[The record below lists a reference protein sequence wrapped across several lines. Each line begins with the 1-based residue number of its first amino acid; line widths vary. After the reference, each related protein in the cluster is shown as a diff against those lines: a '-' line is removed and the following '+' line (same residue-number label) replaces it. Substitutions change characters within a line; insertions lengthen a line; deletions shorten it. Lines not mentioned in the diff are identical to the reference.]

1 MSQGKKTKTKQKQYY
16 NKFNK
21 DFIYFILFLN
31 FIILYWTLK
40 MIHIKKKKIL
50 KKDTAFS
57 VRPSRNALFQSTPYT
72 TAPIPFSG
80 FISL

>member
-1 MSQGKKTKTKQKQYY
+1 
-16 NKFNK
+16 
-21 DFIYFILFLN
+21 
-31 FIILYWTLK
+31 
-40 MIHIKKKKIL
+40 MIHNNNNKKIL

>member
-1 MSQGKKTKTKQKQYY
+1 MK
-16 NKFNK
+16 
-21 DFIYFILFLN
+21 
-31 FIILYWTLK
+31 TLK
-40 MIHIKKKKIL
+40 MIHIKKQNL

-80 FISL
+80 FIFSIALINI